1 MSQPRGAA
9 TFHATAAAYD
19 RHIGRYSGD
28 LARSLVDTVGPR
40 PGDRALDVGCGP
52 GALTAELVRR
62 LGADHVAAVDPS
74 PSFVA
79 ACAQRL
85 PGVDVRQAAAE
96 ALPFADGSVTHAF
109 SQLVVNF
116 MSDAPAGV
124 AEMRR
129 VAAPGGGIAAAVW
142 DYAGEMTL
150 LRTFWDAATAL
161 DPRAADADE
170 GRAMGWCAPGPL
182 RSLWERAGLE
192 HVQVAPV
199 VVAAAYDDLD
209 DLWSGLEGGVGPAG
223 AHVTS
228 LAPAARAA
236 LKAEMHR
243 RLGVG
248 EEAFRL
254 PARAWVV
261 RGRVPR

>member
-1 MSQPRGAA
+1 MSEPRGAS
-9 TFHATAAAYD
+9 TFHATADAYD

-28 LARSLVDTVGPR
+28 LARALVDTVGPR
-40 PGDRALDVGCGP
+40 SGDRALDVGCGP
-52 GALTAELVRR
+52 GGLTAELVRR

-85 PGVDVRQAAAE
+85 PGVDVRQAAGE
-96 ALPFADGSVTHAF
+96 HLPFADGSVDHTF

-116 MSDAPAGV
+116 LTDAPTGL

-129 VAAPGGGIAAAVW
+129 VTRPGGAIAAAVW

-150 LRTFWDAATAL
+150 LRTFWDAATTL
-161 DPRAADADE
+161 DPRAASADE
-170 GRAMGWCAPGPL
+170 GRSMGWCAPGPL

-199 VVAAAYDDLD
+199 VVTAAYDDFD
-209 DLWSGLEGGVGPAG
+209 DLWHGLEGGVGPAG
-223 AHVTS
+223 AHVTA
-228 LAPAARAA
+228 LGADARAA
-236 LKAEMHR
+236 LKVEMRR
-243 RLGVG
+243 RLRVD

-261 RGRVPR
+261 RGRVPG